1 MASNYEFKLAVCNEL
16 FEGTDFAESC
26 RALKKAGWHGIEIAP
41 FTLAKDATTVSAERR
56 REVRDIIVSEGIEFV
71 GLHWL
76 TVGPDGLH
84 VTTPDENMRRHS
96 WDYVRR
102 LVDLCADLRPEG
114 VTGGVMVFG
123 SPNQRRATG
132 GLTAAEATAH
142 FVDGVQSIAGHFE
155 ATGVTLCVE
164 ALPAAQCDVIGSLDE
179 AIEVVHRIG
188 SPAVQSMF
196 DSHNAIDETEPHE
209 ALVIKHWDL
218 IRHIHVNE
226 LDGSYARPGGG
237 YDFKPVLQVA
247 KDRGFD
253 GWVSMEVFDFAPGAD
268 RMINESMAYLRD
280 EIAQLA

>member
-1 MASNYEFKLAVCNEL
+1 M
-16 FEGTDFAESC
+16 
-26 RALKKAGWHGIEIAP
+26 
-41 FTLAKDATTVSAERR
+41 
-56 REVRDIIVSEGIEFV
+56 
-71 GLHWL
+71 
-76 TVGPDGLH
+76 GPEGLH
-84 VTTPDENMRRHS
+84 VTTPDEGMRRHS

-102 LVDLCADLRPEG
+102 LVDLCADLRPQG
-114 VTGGVMVFG
+114 ATGGVMVFG

-132 GLTAAEATAH
+132 GLSVAEATAH
-142 FVDGVQSIAGHFE
+142 FVEGVQSITGHFE

-179 AIEVVHRIG
+179 AVEVVHRIG